1 MTGILLFHH
10 APGMTAGIVAFAN
23 ELRRAGHIAHTPD
36 LYDGRVF
43 DTLEEGVANA
53 QQVGFESITEHAVRA
68 ADELPAAMVYAGF
81 SLGVLPAQKLAQTLK
96 GARGALL
103 ISACHPRSEFGASWP
118 ESVPV
123 QIHAMEN
130 DPEFDNG

>member
-23 ELRRAGHIAHTPD
+23 VLRRAGHIAHTPD

-53 QQVGFESITEHAVRA
+53 QQDGF
-68 ADELPAAMVYAGF
+68 
-81 SLGVLPAQKLAQTLK
+81 
-96 GARGALL
+96 
-103 ISACHPRSEFGASWP
+103 
-118 ESVPV
+118 
-123 QIHAMEN
+123 
-130 DPEFDNG
+130 